1 MFRKILIANR
11 GEIAVRVIRACRELG
26 ISPVVVYSEADARAL
41 HVRLADE
48 AYEIGE
54 APSEQSYLRGDR
66 IIEVARRAGAEAI
79 HPGYGFLAENAEFAR
94 AVEEAGLVFIGPPW
108 RAMEQLGNKTQA
120 RALARAVDV
129 PIVPGTEEP
138 VRDLAQAQAIAER
151 LGYPVMLKAAAGG
164 GGKGMRIVRQAQEL
178 PSLLALAQAE
188 AQSAFKDPSVYIEKA
203 LERPRHIEMQIL
215 ADRYGRVLYLGE
227 RECSLQRRHQKVIEE
242 APASFNDPELRRRMG
257 EAAVRLI
264 RAAGYTNAG
273 TVEFLVDEERNF
285 YFLEVNARIQVE
297 HPVTEMVTGIDLVR
311 EQIRLAA
318 GEPLRWEQSDIV
330 LRGSAIECRI
340 YAEDPENDFF
350 PSAGRIEKL
359 QLPAGPGIRV
369 DSGVYAGWEV
379 PLHYDPLLLKLIA
392 WGETRQQAIERMRWA
407 LEETIIAGVRTTIPL
422 YREIF
427 RDPDFL
433 AGRFDTGYLGRFLA
447 ARAAGSI
454 APETDGD
461 HFCRDA
467 ALIAAA
473 LFAADQRQPSDRG
486 PSAPMSGW
494 KWQGRWMR
502 LASRL

>member
-26 ISPVVVYSEADARAL
+26 ISPVVVYSEADERSL

-48 AYEIGE
+48 AYLIGP
-54 APSEQSYLRGDR
+54 APSAESYLRGDR
-66 IIEVARRAGAEAI
+66 IIEAALRAGAEAI

-94 AVEEAGLVFIGPPW
+94 AVEDAGLVFIGPNW
-108 RAMEQLGNKTQA
+108 RAMERVGQKTEA
-120 RALARAVDV
+120 RALARSAQV

-138 VRDLAQAQAIAER
+138 VHDLAHAHAIAER

-164 GGKGMRIVRQAQEL
+164 GGKGMRLVRHPEEL
-178 PSLLALAQAE
+178 PSALAMAQAE
-188 AQSAFKDPSVYIEKA
+188 ARAAFNDPSVYIEKA
-203 LERPRHIEMQIL
+203 IERPRHIEMQIL
-215 ADRYGRVLYLGE
+215 ADRYGRVVYLGE

-242 APASFNDPELRRRMG
+242 APASLNDPDLRRRMG
-257 EAAVRLI
+257 EAAVRLAQ
-264 RAAGYTNAG
+264 AAGYTNAG
-273 TVEFLVDEERNF
+273 TVEFLVDEDRRF

-318 GEPLRWEQSDIV
+318 GEPLQLRQEEIV

-350 PSAGRIEKL
+350 PSAGRIEL
-359 QLPAGPGIRV
+359 LRLPSGPGIRV
-369 DSGVYAGWEV
+369 DNGVYAGWDV
-379 PLHYDPLLLKLIA
+379 PIHYDPLLLKLIA
-392 WGETRQQAIERMRWA
+392 WGSTREQAIERMRWA
-407 LEETIIAGVRTTIPL
+407 LEETTIAGIRTTIPL

-433 AGRFDTGYLGRFLA
+433 AGRVDTGYLSRFLA
-447 ARAAGSI
+447 ARAASG
-454 APETDGD
+454 AMLGADDD
-461 HFCRDA
+461 HLVPDA

-473 LFAADQRQPSDRG
+473 LAVATESESHDVAATTPS
-486 PSAPMSGW
+486 SLW
-494 KWQGRWMR
+494 KWQGRLWR
-502 LASRL
+502 LSSRL

>member
-26 ISPVVVYSEADARAL
+26 ISPVVVYSEADERSL

-48 AYEIGE
+48 AYLIGPP
-54 APSEQSYLRGDR
+54 PSVESYLRGDR
-66 IIEVARRAGAEAI
+66 IIEAALRAGAEAI

-94 AVEEAGLVFIGPPW
+94 AVEEAGLVFIGPNW
-108 RAMEQLGNKTQA
+108 QAMEQLGQKTQA
-120 RALARAVDV
+120 RALARAAGV

-138 VRDLAQAQAIAER
+138 IRDLAHAQAIAEQV
-151 LGYPVMLKAAAGG
+151 GYPVMLKAAAGG
-164 GGKGMRIVRQAQEL
+164 GGKGMRLVRSSDEL
-178 PSLLALAQAE
+178 PSALAMAQAE
-188 AQSAFKDPSVYIEKA
+188 AQAAFKDPSVYIEKA
-203 LERPRHIEMQIL
+203 IERPRHIEVQIL
-215 ADRYGRVLYLGE
+215 ADRYGHAVYLGE

-242 APASFNDPELRRRMG
+242 APASLNDPELRQRMG
-257 EAAVRLI
+257 EAAVRLAQ
-264 RAAGYTNAG
+264 AAGYTNAG

-297 HPVTEMVTGIDLVR
+297 HPVTEMVTGVDLVR
-311 EQIRLAA
+311 EQIRLGA
-318 GEPLRWEQSDIV
+318 GEPLRLRQSEIQ

-350 PSAGRIEKL
+350 PSAGRIETL
-359 QLPAGPGIRV
+359 RLPFGPGIRV

-379 PLHYDPLLLKLIA
+379 PIHYDSLLLKLIA
-392 WGETRQQAIERMRWA
+392 WGDTRQQAIERMRWA
-407 LEETIIAGVRTTIPL
+407 LEETAITGIRTTVPL

-433 AGRFDTGYLGRFLA
+433 AGRIDTGYLARFLA
-447 ARAAGSI
+447 ARRT
-454 APETDGD
+454 APYSEEDLLS
-461 HFCRDA
+461 RDA

-473 LFAADQRQPSDRG
+473 LFAASKRESREPAQTTPTSV
-486 PSAPMSGW
+486 W
-494 KWQGRWMR
+494 KWQGRLFQ